1 MTLDELILG
10 ARRDGASD
18 LHLTGGAAPAVRI
31 LGQLVPW
38 GDTLDEAT
46 VEALLSPVLT
56 PRLRA

>member
-38 GDTLDEAT
+38 ARSWTRDATLIFR
-46 VEALLSPVLT
+46 T
-56 PRLRA
+56 PRRTAAASA